1 MTSTKMRLA
10 LSAKRTKQQSS
21 HLGFS
26 TIEVLVGI
34 LLTLTFLGVALQAMV
49 MATSVKIRAHEDNDA
64 ASWIQEDIEF
74 VRQEANEVLKKPS
87 VPGKDVIY
95 DVTVNKCSATT
106 AADGYA
112 VDLQT
117 SLNTKRSSPL
127 SRNSSIGGRPYRLTR
142 TTAIQDASPHVLR
155 ITYRVYRGTETTT
168 TPIATFYT
176 ESIPGVAFSCR
187 QEP

>member
-10 LSAKRTKQQSS
+10 LLLKRTKKQPS

-74 VRQEANEVLKKPS
+74 VRQEANEVLKLTSEP
-87 VPGKDVIY
+87 VVY
-95 DVTVNKCSATT
+95 DVSVNKCSAT
-106 AADGYA
+106 AAANGYA

-117 SLNTKRSSPL
+117 SLNTKRSSPI

-168 TPIATFYT
+168 IPIATFYT